1 MAQLNTEGF
10 YNVTVEYSHR
20 SQLASGCGVQ
30 IEEVDQALLD
40 DNQQRRAEMEYNF
53 DRDGNEEEGPD
64 ISFDPETEEFES
76 GEDLDLV

>member
-1 MAQLNTEGF
+1 M
-10 YNVTVEYSHR
+10 
-20 SQLASGCGVQ
+20 
-30 IEEVDQALLD
+30 DQALLD